1 MDIKDIIKS
10 LESKKEEWAKKNE
23 EMVLHTHSY
32 VYSNDPQYIKE
43 FYDKLKKIG
52 DELTN
57 IGKEY
62 HEQVSEAAH
71 TIAEGY
77 EDNPIVQELIKE
89 VKSDIVFTGSIS
101 SGTREKRLELLD
113 DFIKILKNWPNN

>member
-1 MDIKDIIKS
+1 MDIKEIIKS
-10 LESKKEEWAKKNE
+10 LETKKKEWAKKNDE
-23 EMVLHTHSY
+23 LVHYTLSY
-32 VYSNDPQYIKE
+32 KYSDNPDDFKE
-43 FYDKLKKIG
+43 FYDKRKNIV

-62 HEQVSEAAH
+62 HDQVSEAAH

-77 EDNPIVQELIKE
+77 ENNPIVQELIKE

-113 DFIKILKNWPNN
+113 DFIKILKNWPK

>member
-1 MDIKDIIKS
+1 MDIKEIIKS
-10 LESKKEEWAKKNE
+10 LETKKEEWAKKNDE
-23 EMVLHTHSY
+23 LVHYTLSY
-32 VYSNDPQYIKE
+32 KYSDNPDDLKE
-43 FYDKLKKIG
+43 FYDKRKNIV

-62 HEQVSEAAH
+62 HDQVSEAAY

-77 EDNPIVQELIKE
+77 EKNPIVQELIKE

-113 DFIKILKNWPNN
+113 DFIKILKNWPK

>member
-1 MDIKDIIKS
+1 MDIKEIIKS
-10 LESKKEEWAKKNE
+10 LETKKEEWAKKNDE
-23 EMVLHTHSY
+23 LVHFTLSY
-32 VYSNDPQYIKE
+32 KYSDNPDDLNE
-43 FYDKLKKIG
+43 FYDKRKNIV

-62 HEQVSEAAH
+62 HDQVSETAH

-77 EDNPIVQELIKE
+77 ENNPIVQELIKE
-89 VKSDIVFTGSIS
+89 VKSDIVFTGGIS

-113 DFIKILKNWPNN
+113 DFIKILKNWPK

>member
-1 MDIKDIIKS
+1 MDIKEIIKS
-10 LESKKEEWAKKNE
+10 LETKKEEWAKKNDE
-23 EMVLHTHSY
+23 LVHFTLSY
-32 VYSNDPQYIKE
+32 KYSDNPDDLNE
-43 FYDKLKKIG
+43 FYDKRKNIV

-62 HEQVSEAAH
+62 HDQVSEAAH

-77 EDNPIVQELIKE
+77 ENNPIVQELIKE
-89 VKSDIVFTGSIS
+89 VKSDIVFTGGIS

-113 DFIKILKNWPNN
+113 DFIKILKNWPK

>member
-1 MDIKDIIKS
+1 M
-10 LESKKEEWAKKNE
+10 
-23 EMVLHTHSY
+23 
-32 VYSNDPQYIKE
+32 
-43 FYDKLKKIG
+43 
-52 DELTN
+52 TN

-62 HEQVSEAAH
+62 HDQVSEAAH

-77 EDNPIVQELIKE
+77 ENNPIVQELIKE

-113 DFIKILKNWPNN
+113 DFIKILKNWPK

>member
-1 MDIKDIIKS
+1 MPDIKEIIKS
-10 LESKKEEWAKKNE
+10 LESKKEEWAKKNDE
-23 EMVLHTHSY
+23 LIHHTHSY
-32 VYSNDPQYIKE
+32 VYSNDSDYLDE
-43 FYDKLKKIG
+43 FYKKLKKIG

-62 HEQVSEAAH
+62 HDQVSEAAH

-77 EDNPIVQELIKE
+77 ENNPIVQELIKE

-113 DFIKILKNWPNN
+113 DFIKILKNWPK

>member
-1 MDIKDIIKS
+1 MDIKEIIKS
-10 LESKKEEWAKKNE
+10 LETKKKEWAKKNDE
-23 EMVLHTHSY
+23 LVHFTLSY
-32 VYSNDPQYIKE
+32 KYSDNPDDFKE
-43 FYDKLKKIG
+43 FYDKRKNIV

-62 HEQVSEAAH
+62 HDQVSEAAH

-77 EDNPIVQELIKE
+77 ENNPIVQELIKE

-113 DFIKILKNWPNN
+113 DFIKILKNWPK